1 MNAHQLYDNIHVTNK
16 QNALVYPR
24 YANVYTV

>member
-16 QNALVYPR
+16 QNALLYPC
-24 YANVYTV
+24 YVNVYSV